1 MKRTLLMSGA
11 DFMTAFMKTVGG
23 MIPDFTLDQLEIFTL
38 KPWRDGW
45 KIALDPKLEG
55 MAAMFDKA
63 LK

>member
-23 MIPDFTLDQLEIFTL
+23 MIPDFTLDQLEI
-38 KPWRDGW
+38 DGW